1 MPAGDISSVSYRYN
15 ARDGD
20 NNVIAIAGIN
30 IIEKFK
36 IILKS
41 LKILKY
47 DTYSS
52 GFWSISS

>member
-1 MPAGDISSVSYRYN
+1 MPAGDILSVSYRYN

-36 IILKS
+36 IILTS
-41 LKILKY
+41 MNILK
-47 DTYSS
+47 
-52 GFWSISS
+52 